1 MTSSHILALD
11 YGTKKTGVAYA
22 VEGFSFA
29 WKTVKTSELKE
40 TIPQMIKEKN
50 IWTVILGMPYNID
63 GSISEHAKRVQKF
76 KVELEKIITV
86 PVFLHDERL
95 TSSIAEMSFE
105 EDGIDGDIDAEAAR
119 LILASWL
126 SSQSPSL
133 S

>member
-1 MTSSHILALD
+1 MSFSNLLALD
-11 YGTKKTGVAYA
+11 YGTKKTGIAYA

-29 WKTVKTSELKE
+29 WKTLKTSELKE

-63 GSISEHAKRVQKF
+63 GSISEHAKRVQRF
-76 KVELEKIITV
+76 KLELEKIITV
-86 PVFLHDERL
+86 PVILHDERL

-119 LILASWL
+119 LILISWI